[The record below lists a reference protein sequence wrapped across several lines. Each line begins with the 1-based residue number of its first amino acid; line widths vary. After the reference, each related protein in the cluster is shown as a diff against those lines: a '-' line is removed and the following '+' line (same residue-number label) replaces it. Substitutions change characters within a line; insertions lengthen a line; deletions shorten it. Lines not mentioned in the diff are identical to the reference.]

1 MYKIQEDELVVK
13 ALKNNPLGDPY
24 IRKIITVENMV
35 KESTPVLIGLPGFF
49 GSGNS
54 FLNRSYTSTDFID
67 VITKL
72 QDEFGFIIVLPDT
85 MTKFGGNQF
94 VDSSA
99 IGDYETYI
107 TRDLLKYIKS
117 KYGDRDIF
125 LFGKSSGG
133 FGSISLAL
141 GHPELYKG
149 FIDISGD
156 SYFPYCYMPD
166 FSTAYMETRESGIDE
181 FINTYRK
188 SLTHTQN
195 QITAYNVI
203 AMAGFYSPD
212 RTGIK
217 LPFSDET
224 GELIPEIW
232 ERWLKFDPVNRLKDE
247 MEHLMGKKIILQTGN
262 HDEFRINI
270 GMNIIHHTLEKNRI
284 NHTYKEYSAGHFNTN
299 YFYLDSFPEILMNY
313 K

>member
-1 MYKIQEDELVVK
+1 MYKIQEDELAVN

-35 KESTPVLIGLPGFF
+35 NERTPVLIGLPGFF

-67 VITKL
+67 VLTKL
-72 QDEFGFIIVLPDT
+72 QGEFGFIIVLPDT

-107 TRDLLKYIKS
+107 TRDLMKYIKS

-141 GHPELYKG
+141 GHPEIYNG

-166 FSTAYMETRESGIDE
+166 FSTAYMEIRESGIDE
-181 FINTYRK
+181 FISSYRK

-212 RTGIK
+212 GTSIK
-217 LPFSDET
+217 LPFSEET
-224 GELIPEIW
+224 GELLPEIW
-232 ERWLKFDPVNRLKDE
+232 KRWLKFDPVNRLMDE
-247 MEHLMGKKIILQTGN
+247 VEQLRGKRIVLQTGN

-270 GMNIIHHTLEKNRI
+270 GMNIIHHTLEKNSI

-299 YFYLDSFPEILMNY
+299 YFYLDSFPEILINY